1 MKKVPGDQNG
11 AQGRNYYRP
20 EDLTNWSYNEDLS
33 DPGQYPFTRGI
44 YRNMYQTRLW
54 TMRQYSGF
62 GTARESNHRFQ
73 RLLSAGTTGLSVA
86 FDLPTQIGIDS
97 DSDWARGEVGRVGVA
112 IDTLE
117 DMEILFRGIPLAE
130 VSTSMTIN
138 ATAAVLL
145 AMYLAIARKQG
156 VDWRFLRGTVQNDI
170 LKEYIARGTYI
181 YPLSPSLRLVTDLM
195 DFCQREVPRWNAIS
209 ISGYHIR
216 EAGSTAV
223 QEIAFTLANGEEY
236 LREAKKA
243 GIDLESLG
251 SQISFFF
258 SCHND
263 FFEEIAKFRA
273 ARRLWAELVRER
285 LGIRNEKAARLRF
298 HTQTAGS
305 TLTAQQ
311 PENNTVRVAYQALAA
326 ILGGTQSLHT
336 NAWDEA
342 LALPSDDSATLALR
356 TQQVL
361 GYETGVPRIADPL
374 GGSWLLEKK
383 TLELVDEAEKII
395 HEVRKQ
401 GGMSRAIAGGYP
413 QKEIQNSSWDYQQKV
428 ESGEIQV
435 VGLNCF
441 PETKSKAVPLQKM
454 NPKAEDLQKSRLVEF
469 RKSRNKE
476 AVGIA
481 LRKLEKAAEGS
492 DNLMPYIISAVES
505 HATIGEISDTLRG
518 VFGEYREGSIL

>member
-1 MKKVPGDQNG
+1 
-11 AQGRNYYRP
+11 
-20 EDLTNWSYNEDLS
+20 
-33 DPGQYPFTRGI
+33 
-44 YRNMYQTRLW
+44 
-54 TMRQYSGF
+54 
-62 GTARESNHRFQ
+62 
-73 RLLSAGTTGLSVA
+73 
-86 FDLPTQIGIDS
+86 
-97 DSDWARGEVGRVGVA
+97 
-112 IDTLE
+112 
-117 DMEILFRGIPLAE
+117 
-130 VSTSMTIN
+130 
-138 ATAAVLL
+138 
-145 AMYLAIARKQG
+145 
-156 VDWRFLRGTVQNDI
+156 
-170 LKEYIARGTYI
+170 
-181 YPLSPSLRLVTDLM
+181 
-195 DFCQREVPRWNAIS
+195 
-209 ISGYHIR
+209 
-216 EAGSTAV
+216 
-223 QEIAFTLANGEEY
+223 
-236 LREAKKA
+236 
-243 GIDLESLG
+243 
-251 SQISFFF
+251 
-258 SCHND
+258 
-263 FFEEIAKFRA
+263 
-273 ARRLWAELVRER
+273 
-285 LGIRNEKAARLRF
+285 
-298 HTQTAGS
+298 
-305 TLTAQQ
+305 
-311 PENNTVRVAYQALAA
+311 VAYQALAA